1 MEFNLKTPAGVKA
14 LRERMMA
21 ERLRIMEELGL
32 TNSPAIVLPAVKT
45 RSRSRTRS
53 SSATRRQE
61 MAAAVAEEQKEAAA
75 RGLLRQRLHPNVRLL
90 QEAGLPIPNRSRVGA
105 YRVKFEKP
113 GRRTSK
119 RRF

>member
-1 MEFNLKTPAGVKA
+1 MEFNLKTPAGVQA
-14 LRERMMA
+14 LREYMMA

-32 TNSPAIVLPAVKT
+32 TKSPAIVLPAVRRKT
-45 RSRSRTRS
+45 RSRSS
-53 SSATRRQE
+53 SGTRRRE
-61 MAAAVAEEQKEAAA
+61 MSAAAAEEQKEAIN

-105 YRVKFEKP
+105 PRVKFEKP